1 MNECHKKSSILY
13 HKSRF
18 MNVNKK
24 HHEQNHHHHDYHQS
38 KINTSSEYD
47 TEDRNILYLE
57 SEKSVIIFF
66 AKYGIKPECFSIQ
79 P

>member
-1 MNECHKKSSILY
+1 
-13 HKSRF
+13 

-47 TEDRNILYLE
+47 TEDQNILYLE
-57 SEKSVIIFF
+57 SEKSVITFLLNM
-66 AKYGIKPECFSIQ
+66 E
-79 P
+79 